1 MFVKLLTA
9 TKLIWTKRNISCIW
23 LDISSKSRFLEKWE
37 NTFRV
42 SENRNSKYILRSWSI
57 FFLSLSLRSPW
68 SRLCS
73 WADFMLES
81 CPKYTLTEG
90 PWEWTQSCLLSHTC
104 HRTRS
109 QLLNCLRTLSKESS
123 SLLLKYSLSSS
134 SKMNVGAYA

>member
-9 TKLIWTKRNISCIW
+9 TKLIWTKRNK
-23 LDISSKSRFLEKWE
+23 LDMIRYILQKLFPLEIRKHIQS
-37 NTFRV
+37 FR
-42 SENRNSKYILRSWSI
+42 EQNSKYILRSWNI

-104 HRTRS
+104 HRTHS

-123 SLLLKYSLSSS
+123 SLLLKYSLV
-134 SKMNVGAYA
+134 KMNVDAYA